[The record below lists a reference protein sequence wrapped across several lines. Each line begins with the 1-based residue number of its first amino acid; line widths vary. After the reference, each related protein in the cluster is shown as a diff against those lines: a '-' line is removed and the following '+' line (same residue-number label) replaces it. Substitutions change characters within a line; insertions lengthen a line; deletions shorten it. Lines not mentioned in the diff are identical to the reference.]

1 MIQGCS
7 SDEAPTPPLPP
18 SACDGVPVGLP
29 ISFWIN
35 GEIDKRWGPV
45 KLLPDQE
52 WGFHG
57 GRDTFGIWVANGGIC
72 GRREEKSEKSTID
85 ITFIPLRALDI
96 SPWPISVKIA
106 QASFFYNDVLY
117 TRIDSTSWGEVTSVG
132 EHDVLGRFEA
142 RLYDSTG
149 RLMIDLKDGD
159 FSGSR

>member
-7 SDEAPTPPLPP
+7 SDSPLPP
-18 SACDGVPVGLP
+18 SACDGVPFGLP
-29 ISFWIN
+29 IGFRIN

-52 WGFHG
+52 WGYHG

-72 GRREEKSEKSTID
+72 GRREEERSRID
-85 ITFIPLRALDI
+85 ITFIPLRVLDI

-106 QASFFYNDVLY
+106 QASFFYNGVSY
-117 TRIDSTSWGEVTSVG
+117 TRIDSTSWGEIASVG
-132 EHDVLGRFEA
+132 EHDVSGRFEA

-149 RLMIDLKDGD
+149 RLMIDLKDGH
-159 FSGSR
+159 FSGPR